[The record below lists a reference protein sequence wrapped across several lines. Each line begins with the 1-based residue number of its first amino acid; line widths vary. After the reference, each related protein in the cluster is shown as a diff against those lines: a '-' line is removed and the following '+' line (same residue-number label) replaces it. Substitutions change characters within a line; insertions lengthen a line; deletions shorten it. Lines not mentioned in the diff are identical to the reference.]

1 MGALGGG
8 TCTCAIARAIWCVA
22 AWSPYHSSPHHST
35 ACRTTSS
42 PIAPHHRMSHR
53 IPFLSGSVAPHHSSW
68 SPPQFMVPPTP
79 ACISWWGAVICM
91 RWSATTAPAPLPDPF
106 PRACPLPPTP
116 CPGLALH
123 HEFLHGYQ
131 HLLGLHTHDGHDVS
145 TCWACTHTMDM
156 MSALDGPAHTHHVH
170 HGTCWA
176 CTHTSCASWHLL
188 GLHTHDGCTHTAHT
202 CAIRCIL
209 CT

>member
-123 HEFLHGYQ
+123 HEFLHGWMSCDW
-131 HLLGLHTHDGHDVS
+131 LFCERTFDLWEGGN
-145 TCWACTHTMDM
+145 
-156 MSALDGPAHTHHVH
+156 SALMCRGLRPRR
-170 HGTCWA
+170 WM
-176 CTHTSCASWHLL
+176 SCDWLYCDRAFDLCDLCLLEYLFHSRRRARASRRASWTSF
-188 GLHTHDGCTHTAHT
+188 GF
-202 CAIRCIL
+202 IYR
-209 CT
+209 

>member
-116 CPGLALH
+116 CPLPPALAL
-123 HEFLHGYQ
+123 L
-131 HLLGLHTHDGHDVS
+131 
-145 TCWACTHTMDM
+145 CI
-156 MSALDGPAHTHHVH
+156 MS
-170 HGTCWA
+170 
-176 CTHTSCASWHLL
+176 SCM
-188 GLHTHDGCTHTAHT
+188 DGCLVIGSSAKGLS
-202 CAIRCIL
+202 ISGREEIVL
-209 CT
+209 